1 MSPLAM
7 LALTA
12 LVPLA
17 DRVTVVA
24 HHKSGTRA
32 SSDVLIQLCCPEN
45 SAVWEWS
52 VWLGSCEER
61 CAAQGVNYY
70 PNGLPLDWEP
80 TPNERVVHFAREP
93 VDMIVSGYLY
103 HRACN
108 EPQWTDVPL
117 DRDTARDMAMTL
129 VPGLTVQANFFGS
142 AENIASIR
150 ALLDPKR
157 SLQNTS
163 YCKLLQAASPEMGMR
178 AETLRSL
185 YAAGGVSRML
195 ADHTNLA
202 RRLSQQHP
210 APGSHGALLPDEAAG
225 EFKTACMDDLLPF
238 GSKEANATW
247 NALASFVGV
256 RKVDVTFDESH
267 TTEVQAG
274 DPTRYELGAMAIG
287 ELQAHAETFELS
299 SLHKQACLPPHFS
312 PPAPSCTPHPLHS
325 PPALHHHPLSRQGFP
340 CATSNSLEAPLDESG
355 CPQNAGVNHLASSA
369 VSACPVKPLNQTI
382 AIIIPIHP
390 PKFGSMVDLL
400 RTYEACEQT
409 ERFDIFV
416 VFSSTVDRA
425 AWEEASRELPVAA
438 RLQHLLVGINANETN
453 PPTKKKLRALQQLS
467 STLRPGLYKH
477 TIIADADMLFQS
489 TSDFTRRFGA
499 RVLGKVL
506 PAIGKPMRAAQWHIT
521 NASCA
526 AVGIDLAS
534 EVARHGDQPARR
546 LDRFLWWADA
556 PVYDMYDAGDFLD
569 RLDWDQVR

>member
-1 MSPLAM
+1 M

-185 YAAGGVSRML
+185 YAADGVSRML

-238 GSKEANATW
+238 GSKEANTTW

-274 DPTRYELGAMAIG
+274 DPTRYELGAVAIG

-299 SLHKQACLPPHFS
+299 SLHKQACLPPPQRPRVRLTPSTPRLPSTTTHFLARAFHV
-312 PPAPSCTPHPLHS
+312 PQATAWRPHWTRADVHKTPVSIILP
-325 PPALHHHPLSRQGFP
+325 RQQ
-340 CATSNSLEAPLDESG
+340 C
-355 CPQNAGVNHLASSA
+355 
-369 VSACPVKPLNQTI
+369 
-382 AIIIPIHP
+382 
-390 PKFGSMVDLL
+390 
-400 RTYEACEQT
+400 
-409 ERFDIFV
+409 
-416 VFSSTVDRA
+416 
-425 AWEEASRELPVAA
+425 
-438 RLQHLLVGINANETN
+438 
-453 PPTKKKLRALQQLS
+453 LRAQ
-467 STLRPGLYKH
+467 
-477 TIIADADMLFQS
+477 
-489 TSDFTRRFGA
+489 
-499 RVLGKVL
+499 
-506 PAIGKPMRAAQWHIT
+506 
-521 NASCA
+521 
-526 AVGIDLAS
+526 
-534 EVARHGDQPARR
+534 
-546 LDRFLWWADA
+546 
-556 PVYDMYDAGDFLD
+556 
-569 RLDWDQVR
+569 